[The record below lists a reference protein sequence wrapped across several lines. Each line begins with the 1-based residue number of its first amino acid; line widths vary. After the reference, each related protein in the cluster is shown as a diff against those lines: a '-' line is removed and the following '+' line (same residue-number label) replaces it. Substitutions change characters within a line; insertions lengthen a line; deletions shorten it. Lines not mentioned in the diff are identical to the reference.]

1 MNALILLLW
10 FGNVFFDTL
19 GQVAFKYAA
28 TAPSREGFRYWIDLF
43 KNYWLWIGIL
53 SYVAEFLLWLA
64 FLSLVPLSQGIL
76 LGCVNIITVMLV
88 GRWLFKEY
96 LVPFRVIGIL
106 CIAFGIILVG
116 FSGLEAL

>member
-1 MNALILLLW
+1 MTTIIILLWL
-10 FGNVFFDTL
+10 GNIFCDTL

-28 TAPSREGFRYWIDLF
+28 IAPSREGIGYWIDLF
-43 KNYWLWIGIL
+43 KNLWIWIGIG

-88 GRWLFKEY
+88 GRLLFK
-96 LVPFRVIGIL
+96 
-106 CIAFGIILVG
+106 
-116 FSGLEAL
+116 